1 MDDSLTVRLCDREGR
16 REDGSENDRVDTGI
30 SSYRNPCLT
39 NEIIYFRMT
48 ILRYNN
54 IAKKRISTFWKLFRE
69 RISWCEIL
77 MRRRWNLPWSF
88 A

>member
-1 MDDSLTVRLCDREGR
+1 MTGRMCDKEGF
-16 REDGSENDRVDTGI
+16 REDNREDSWITDC
-30 SSYRNPCLT
+30 RNPCLT

-54 IAKKRISTFWKLFRE
+54 IAKKRNSTFWKLFRE
-69 RISWCEIL
+69 RIVWCEIL